1 MKKKIVLIGGGGH
14 CKSVIDVIEQ
24 QNEFEIAGIVD
35 VEAKLGTEVLGYK
48 VFATDNELDKLM
60 GTYTHYHLSLG
71 FIKPSVIRAN
81 LFKKL
86 KELGAQLP
94 IIISPKSTVSKHAKI
109 AEGSIIMHHAFVNAG
124 AVIGANAI
132 INTGA
137 IIEHDAIIGSNCH
150 ISTAA
155 VINGDCAVSENC
167 FVGSNSVLV
176 NGIKIGPNTIVG
188 AGAVVH
194 KNVDAGF
201 CTVVGNP
208 AIVIKK

>member
-24 QNEFEIAGIVD
+24 QNEFEIAGIID
-35 VEAKLGTEVLGYK
+35 VAEKLGTNVLGYK

-60 GTYTHYHLSLG
+60 STYSYYHLTLG
-71 FIKPSVIRAN
+71 FIKPSAVRAN

-94 IIISPKSTVSKHAKI
+94 VIISPKSTVSKHAKI

-124 AVIGANAI
+124 AVIGANTI

-137 IIEHDAIIGSNCH
+137 IVEHDALIGNNSH

-155 VINGDCAVSENC
+155 VINGDCVVGDNC

-176 NGIKIGPNTIVG
+176 NAIKIGSDTIVG

-208 AIVIKK
+208 AMVVKK